1 MFIFF
6 LWSVTLFILGALALV
21 TDKNRIIV
29 RTIKVQVIG
38 LICGIKTFKLNFDI
52 IIFYLKLKF

>member
-1 MFIFF
+1 
-6 LWSVTLFILGALALV
+6 VTLFILGALALV